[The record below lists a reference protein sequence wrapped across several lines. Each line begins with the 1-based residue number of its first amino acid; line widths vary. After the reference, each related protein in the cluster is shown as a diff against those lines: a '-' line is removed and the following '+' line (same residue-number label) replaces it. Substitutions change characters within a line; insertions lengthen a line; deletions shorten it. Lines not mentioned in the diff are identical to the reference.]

1 MCSEAESGYW
11 TVVKFP
17 LDMDFWALV
26 WRDFLVGWAI
36 VDSGWS
42 SVNFHIIFI
51 LISTSFGDNNMFFFD
66 LEIET
71 WVLKSKVWAETP
83 KKCVAHCSRTAGY
96 EKWYLLLLVS
106 IALPHT
112 TIRLGDTMDQR
123 GCLPRESRGGTT
135 LLTPITPRTLI
146 LSINPHWQH
155 GSASFSVSR
164 WIPSSRGVPFSKYPH
179 RKRF

>member
-83 KKCVAHCSRTAGY
+83 KKCVMHCRC
-96 EKWYLLLLVS
+96 
-106 IALPHT
+106 
-112 TIRLGDTMDQR
+112 GD
-123 GCLPRESRGGTT
+123 
-135 LLTPITPRTLI
+135 
-146 LSINPHWQH
+146 N
-155 GSASFSVSR
+155 
-164 WIPSSRGVPFSKYPH
+164 
-179 RKRF
+179 